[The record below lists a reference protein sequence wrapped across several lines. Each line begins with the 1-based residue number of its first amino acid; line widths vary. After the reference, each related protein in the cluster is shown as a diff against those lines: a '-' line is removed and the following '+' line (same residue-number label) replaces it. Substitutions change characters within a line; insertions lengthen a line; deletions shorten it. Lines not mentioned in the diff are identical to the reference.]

1 MKPALV
7 IIQNQVNNNSAGFV
21 KIQTNYYQMIKNYL
35 LSGLAISLLAL
46 SSCSNPQHQQTAQGP
61 MPFPVQSAEKNNVT
75 VYNEYAAN
83 IEGEQNI
90 EIRPKVD
97 GFVDK
102 IYIDEGSEVRKGQLL
117 FKLSSGTL
125 NQQVNAAKA
134 NIAVAKAQVVSAQVE
149 VDKVKPLVQKNIIS
163 AVQLQTAESNLNAA
177 NAQLIA
183 ANADYMN
190 AKENLDYTVI
200 KSPVDG
206 IIGSIPY
213 RIGSLV
219 GRSEAQPLTTVS
231 NISNVYAYFTLNEK
245 QLLQFNRQ
253 LNGNSIAAKIKELP
267 AVELILADGSAYEQK
282 GKIET
287 INGMV
292 NPRTGSISYRAIFP
306 NPDNLLRNGNSGI
319 VKLPSMQN
327 DVILV
332 PQKATFE
339 LQGKKFVYLV
349 DKDSKVLS
357 KEVLISESIDQNFIV
372 QNGLN
377 EGQQFV
383 TEGLIKLREG
393 MLIQPMN
400 QKHTPE
406 GNAAFSKK

>member
-1 MKPALV
+1 MKRNFILA
-7 IIQNQVNNNSAGFV
+7 S
-21 KIQTNYYQMIKNYL
+21 MI
-35 LSGLAISLLAL
+35 LSILAL
-46 SSCSNPQHQQTAQGP
+46 SSCNNSQHQQAAQGP
-61 MPFPVQSAEKNNVT
+61 MPFPVESATKSNVT

-90 EIRPKVD
+90 EIRAKVD

-102 IYIDEGSEVRKGQLL
+102 IYIDEGAEVKKGQML
-117 FKLSSGTL
+117 FKLSSQTL

-134 NIAVAKAQVVSAQVE
+134 NIEVAKAQLVSAQVE
-149 VDKVKPLVQKNIIS
+149 VDKITPLVQKNIIS
-163 AVQLQTAESNLNAA
+163 AVQLQTAESSLNAA
-177 NAQLIA
+177 KAQLIA
-183 ANADYMN
+183 SQANYMN
-190 AKENLDYTVI
+190 AKENLDYTFI

-253 LNGNSIAAKIKELP
+253 LNGNSIASKIKELP
-267 AVELILADGSAYEQK
+267 EVELILADGSTYDHK

-306 NPDNLLRNGNSGI
+306 NPANLLRSGSSGK
-319 VKLPSMQN
+319 VKMPSIENNIIM
-327 DVILV
+327 V
-332 PQKATFE
+332 PQKATYE
-339 LQGKKFVYLV
+339 MQGKKFVYLV
-349 DKDSKVLS
+349 NKENKVQA
-357 KEVLISESIDQNFIV
+357 KEVSISTSIDEKFIV

-377 EGQQFV
+377 EGETFV
-383 TEGLIKLREG
+383 TDGLIKLREG

-400 QKHTPE
+400 QKHSPE

>member
-1 MKPALV
+1 
-7 IIQNQVNNNSAGFV
+7 
-21 KIQTNYYQMIKNYL
+21 MIKNYL
-35 LSGLAISLLAL
+35 LSGLMISLFAIS
-46 SSCSNPQHQQTAQGP
+46 SCNNPQNHQTAQGP
-61 MPFPVQSAEKNNVT
+61 MPFPVQSAEINNVT

-90 EIRPKVD
+90 EIRAKVD

-102 IYIDEGSEVRKGQLL
+102 IYIDEGAEVKKGQLL
-117 FKLSSGTL
+117 FKLSAETL

-134 NIAVAKAQVVSAQVE
+134 NIEVSKAQVVSAQVE
-149 VDKVKPLVQKNIIS
+149 VDKVMPLVQKNIIS

-177 NAQLIA
+177 KAQLIA
-183 ANADYMN
+183 AQADYMN
-190 AKENLDYTVI
+190 AKENLDYTFI

-219 GRSEAQPLTTVS
+219 GRTEAQPLTTVS
-231 NISNVYAYFTLNEK
+231 NVSNVYAYFTLNEK

-253 LNGNSIAAKIKELP
+253 LNGNSIASKIKELP
-267 AVELILADGSAYEQK
+267 EVELILADGVTYDHK

-306 NPDNLLRNGNSGI
+306 NPANLLRNGSSGK
-319 VKLPSMQN
+319 VKMSSIENNIIM
-327 DVILV
+327 V
-332 PQKATFE
+332 PQKATYE
-339 LQGKKFVYLV
+339 MQGKKFVYLV
-349 DKDSKVLS
+349 NKENKVQA
-357 KEVLISESIDQNFIV
+357 KEVLVSASVDEKFIV

-377 EGQQFV
+377 AGETFV
-383 TEGLIKLREG
+383 IDGLIKLREG

-400 QKHTPE
+400 QKHTPD